1 MIFEGRVVVFSCE
14 VAQKKST
21 INNSLSPCEL
31 YSLIVLSSKPL
42 SLPLG
47 KKCENA
53 LVLKY
58 SFKKGDRE
66 SEGKL

>member
-1 MIFEGRVVVFSCE
+1 MIFEGRVIVFSCK
-14 VAQKKST
+14 VAQKKN
-21 INNSLSPCEL
+21 INYSLSPCEQ
-31 YSLIVLSSKPL
+31 SLIVLSSKPL

-58 SFKKGDRE
+58 PFKKGDRE
-66 SEGKL
+66 NEGKL